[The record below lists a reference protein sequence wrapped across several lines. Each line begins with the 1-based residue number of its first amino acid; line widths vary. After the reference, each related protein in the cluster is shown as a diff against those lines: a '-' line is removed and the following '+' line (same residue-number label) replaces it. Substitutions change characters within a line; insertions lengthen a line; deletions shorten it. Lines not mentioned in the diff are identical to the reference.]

1 MSIYPDAPFV
11 PGGSYTIQITG
22 NLPVG
27 LPILSPACTNAY
39 LSAIITGV
47 ADYGPPSPYVT
58 VSGLTNTSPTLSFFT
73 ATVSGDAPVG
83 NGVAF
88 VLDTG
93 SFLDSYVF
101 IFQPAPGSNPP
112 PNPATC
118 TTPAITSVSPGT
130 WVAGKSYDITIM
142 GSCFNDISGIYIQTD
157 AGTAVKVSKIK
168 VVSPA
173 EITATVKPAINEP
186 NEAAYLLVR
195 NNYEQS
201 AMATVAIVSCP
212 TPAIAE
218 IKPSTWFAGRTYN
231 KVVIT
236 GSNFTTKKD
245 QAKTSCPVTPVS
257 ITAAD
262 GSTVPV
268 SNVTVD
274 SATQIT
280 VTGVAPPASDP
291 TETATVTVG
300 TAPSTSKPPTPA
312 QILGNQIQCDPSMN
326 CTQPVIS
333 TTDGS
338 PPPAQGVV
346 VGQQIAL
353 ATNPDLPA
361 TITPTSKTWTAGG
374 TKIAGYN
381 PSTGKTDVT
390 PLKAADLK
398 KANITFFWVYPNS
411 ASPAAIPVTYTYCV
425 NITGLSA
432 ADVANKLNCSLPA
445 NASFNLG
452 GPGDAQMAVDAYDL
466 LNVDWLIHKNGCLPI
481 LDDEDPYMDYG
492 NISSYEK
499 PCKGGLIGDPPGII
513 FTLPT
518 AASDGNYSFVQLIA
532 KDTTTY
538 TQGGHGSLQCPTR
551 PGLDG
556 DFPYPLF
563 DPDNNRTWDA
573 PGVGLEQFDS
583 RVSRTFKAT
592 MYLLWKSSK
601 TGSIYVP
608 IGSQSWIIDRGSTTN
623 SGYPTDQSWTDPVWS
638 ALGKNGDPVDY
649 VKTAPNQSPYG
660 YPTWK
665 GPAAF
670 ATIPSCPTD
679 NTQEDEEQ

>member
-1 MSIYPDAPFV
+1 MLFSLTVCHAGAQEGACFENLTSVTPSTWIAGQPTNVTYTGSGFTDTGMEGCWFGNATFFVTFETGSMPTVAANIISDSEATSTVTISADAPTQTACV
-11 PGGSYTIQITG
+11 TVADTAIGGVILPPDTTAMTPDICLLFGGIPVQIIG
-22 NLPVG
+22 
-27 LPILSPACTNAY
+27 ACTA
-39 LSAIITGV
+39 
-47 ADYGPPSPYVT
+47 
-58 VSGLTNTSPTLSFFT
+58 PT
-73 ATVSGDAPVG
+73 
-83 NGVAF
+83 
-88 VLDTG
+88 
-93 SFLDSYVF
+93 
-101 IFQPAPGSNPP
+101 
-112 PNPATC
+112 
-118 TTPAITSVSPGT
+118 ITSV
-130 WVAGKSYDITIM
+130 
-142 GSCFNDISGIYIQTD
+142 
-157 AGTAVKVSKIK
+157 
-168 VVSPA
+168 
-173 EITATVKPAINEP
+173 
-186 NEAAYLLVR
+186 
-195 NNYEQS
+195 
-201 AMATVAIVSCP
+201 
-212 TPAIAE
+212 
-218 IKPSTWFAGRTYN
+218 KPSTWFAGKTYN
-231 KVVIT
+231 NAVIKGT
-236 GSNFTTKKD
+236 GFITTDK
-245 QAKTSCPVTPVS
+245 ATAACPVTAVS
-257 ITAAD
+257 IAAAD
-262 GSTVPV
+262 GSAVPV
-268 SNVTVD
+268 SGVTVVD
-274 SATQIT
+274 KTMIT
-280 VTGVAPPASDP
+280 VTVKPPASDP

-300 TAPSTSKPPTPA
+300 TAPNTGTTASLATPP